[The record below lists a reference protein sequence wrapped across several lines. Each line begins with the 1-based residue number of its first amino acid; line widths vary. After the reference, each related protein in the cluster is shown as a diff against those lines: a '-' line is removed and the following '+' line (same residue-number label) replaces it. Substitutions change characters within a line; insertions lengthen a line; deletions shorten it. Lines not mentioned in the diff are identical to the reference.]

1 MCPDGPIEVVLAGVG
16 NPLRGDDGAGSLL
29 ARRFARTPAARVVDC
44 EEVPENYLDQLRSGP
59 PRVVILCDAVDF
71 GAPPGKW
78 QWFSPEELRSTG
90 VSTHRVSL
98 RLLASCLRQ
107 AGVGSVWILGI
118 QPRRTDPG
126 AAMTP
131 EVERAVCEL
140 QRQLEAVLRR
150 GADATEA
157 FISEGFTRRDA
168 AEAGEPGEPES
179 P

>member
-1 MCPDGPIEVVLAGVG
+1 MCAEGPIQVVLAGIG
-16 NPLRGDDGAGSLL
+16 NPLRGDDEAGSLL
-29 ARRFARTPAARVVDC
+29 ARRLARMPGVRVVDC

-71 GAPPGKW
+71 GAPPGSW
-78 QWFSPEELRSTG
+78 RWFSPEELSGTG

-107 AGVGSVWILGI
+107 AGVGSVRVLGI

-126 AAMTP
+126 AAMAP

-140 QRQLEAVLRR
+140 QHQLKAVLSR
-150 GADATEA
+150 GAEATEA
-157 FISEGFTRRDA
+157 FISEGLARGDA
-168 AEAGEPGEPES
+168 RESEPA
-179 P
+179 